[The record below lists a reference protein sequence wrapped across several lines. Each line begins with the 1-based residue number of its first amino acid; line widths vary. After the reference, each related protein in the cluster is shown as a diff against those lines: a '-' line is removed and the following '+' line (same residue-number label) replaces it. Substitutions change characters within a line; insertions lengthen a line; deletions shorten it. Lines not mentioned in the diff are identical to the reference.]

1 LKWSFIAMPTDEV
14 HQILKQ
20 YWGFDSYLPLQR
32 EAIQSVLNNR
42 DSLVVMPTGGGKSLC
57 YQAPALC
64 RNGVAIVVSPLLAL
78 MKDQVDGLTA
88 CGVPAAAVNSTHGI
102 DEKRRVVKQMEAG
115 ELKLLYMSPERLVTS
130 RTLDFLANHEISFIA
145 IDEAHCISAW
155 GHDFRPEYRALRTL
169 RERFPKA
176 AIHAYTATAT
186 EQVRR
191 DIVEQLGL
199 QDAEVL
205 VGDFHRANLKYYV
218 ARRERGL
225 EQIRAVINRYR
236 GQSGIVYCIT
246 RAEVD
251 KTATVLREMGY
262 SALPYHAG
270 LTDDERIRNQEAFLT
285 EKADVIVAT
294 VAFGMGIDK
303 SNVRYV
309 VHAGMPK
316 SLENYQQ
323 ESGRAGRDGEDAEC
337 WLLFSGRDTM
347 TWKRLLENVPDEA
360 RAAATAALDKINSY
374 ATSVTCRH
382 AALVE
387 HFGQPWTRGPCG
399 ACDVCLGEL
408 EVVEDPL
415 ILGQKILSCVLRVHE
430 RYGADYISLVLV
442 GSEDE
447 RIKSAAHNELSTW
460 GLLRDFRRQDVRQWI
475 EQLVG
480 QGFLRKDGE
489 YHTVSV
495 TDEGRRLLRGE
506 RPPTLLRPSKTARSR
521 GRETSTDS
529 WDGVDRELFDTLR
542 QLRREVA
549 AERGVPAYIV
559 FGDATLR
566 EMSRQRPSTLSGM
579 LEVRGIGQQKLAD
592 FGQQFLDCI
601 VSYCGD
607 NGIEMDVAAKRMD
620 SRPAA
625 APPPA
630 SAVQSF
636 AFFDE
641 GLSVEEV
648 ATKLGRAQSTTFGY
662 LESYIRHRH
671 ATDATPWIS
680 TAEFH
685 QIESA
690 AEVAGITR
698 LKPIYEALEGRIGYE
713 QIRITLA
720 CLANRAAEYSS
731 SNAHESTD

>member
-1 LKWSFIAMPTDEV
+1 MPTDAV
-14 HQILKQ
+14 RQVLKQ

-32 EAIQSVLNNR
+32 EAIQSVLDDR

-78 MKDQVDGLTA
+78 MKDQVDSLTA
-88 CGVPAAAVNSTHGI
+88 CGVPAAAVNSTHGVE
-102 DEKRRVVKQMEAG
+102 EKRRVVKQVEAG
-115 ELKLLYMSPERLVTS
+115 EVRLLYMSPERLVTQ
-130 RTLDFLANHEISFIA
+130 RTLDFLANQNVSFIA

-169 RERFPKA
+169 RDRFPNV

-186 EQVRR
+186 EQVRS

-199 QDAEVL
+199 RNAEVL

-218 ARRERGL
+218 ARRERGV
-225 EQIRAVINRYR
+225 EQICSVIERYR

-251 KTATVLREMGY
+251 KTAAVLREMGY

-270 LTDDERIRNQEAFLT
+270 LDDSERIRNQDAFLK
-285 EKADVIVAT
+285 EQADVIVAT
-294 VAFGMGIDK
+294 IAFGMGIDK

-323 ESGRAGRDGEDAEC
+323 ESGRAGRDGEEAEC
-337 WLLFSGRDTM
+337 WLLYSGRDLM
-347 TWKRLLENVPDEA
+347 TWKRLLESVPDEA
-360 RAAATAALDKINSY
+360 RAAATAALEKINSY

-387 HFGQPWTRGPCG
+387 HFGQPWARGPCG

-408 EVVEDPL
+408 ELVDDALV
-415 ILGQKILSCVLRVHE
+415 IGQKVLSCVLRVHE
-430 RYGADYISLVLV
+430 RFGADYVSLVLV

-447 RIKSAAHNELSTW
+447 RIMSASHNELSTW

-475 EQLVG
+475 EQLVN
-480 QGFLRKDGE
+480 QRFLRKEGE
-489 YHTVSV
+489 YNTVSV
-495 TDEGRRLLRGE
+495 TEKGRCLLRGE
-506 RPPTLLRPSKTARSR
+506 SVPTLLRPSKVSRSR
-521 GRETSTDS
+521 GTATTADS
-529 WDGVDRELFDTLR
+529 WDGVDRALFDTLR
-542 QLRREVA
+542 QLRRDVA

-566 EMSRQRPSTLSGM
+566 EMARQRPSTLPGM
-579 LEVRGIGQQKLAD
+579 LEVRGIGRQKLVD

-601 VSYCGD
+601 GTYCCEHGLQ
-607 NGIEMDVAAKRMD
+607 MDVTAKLQTRIAQRVA
-620 SRPAA
+620 S
-625 APPPA
+625 PPPA
-630 SAVQSF
+630 SAVKSF
-636 AFFDE
+636 ELFDE
-641 GLSVEEV
+641 GMSVEDV
-648 ATKLGRAQSTTFGY
+648 AAQLGRAQSTTFGY
-662 LESYIRHRH
+662 LESYIRHRRVTE
-671 ATDATPWIS
+671 AAPWIS
-680 TAEFH
+680 AAEFQ
-685 QIESA
+685 QIEAA
-690 AEVAGITR
+690 AETAGALR
-698 LKPIYEALEGRIGYE
+698 LKPIYEALGGRINYE
-713 QIRITLA
+713 RIRIALA
-720 CLANRAAEYSS
+720 CLTNRAAEFSGET
-731 SNAHESTD
+731 AHETSG